1 MAERAGFEYYSLLP
15 AFYLSDLQ
23 GEKSITEIL
32 PFFLQGIGVF
42 RQFLAVIRILEFLQ
56 KASKSFIHRT

>member
-32 PFFLQGIGVF
+32 PFFLQEIGVF
-42 RQFLAVIRILEFLQ
+42 RQFLAVIHILEFL
-56 KASKSFIHRT
+56 